1 MNILQEAASVLKTES
16 AAIEAT
22 IGCLDS
28 RFEQVMARI
37 NTVYQERKKL
47 IFSGIGKNVF
57 VAQKIAATFNSTGVP
72 TLFLDPVAA
81 MHGDLGLCRDGDLA
95 LLMSNSGESEELVAL
110 VPVLKRLGVTT
121 VAITKEKTSRL
132 ATACDLA
139 LMYSVP
145 TEACPLNLAPTAS
158 TTAALALGD
167 ALAMVFLK
175 MRGFR
180 AEDFAKY
187 HPSGTLGRTLLLTV
201 ADVMRPRVNMPVVSR
216 EATVMQA
223 LNAMTEKKAG
233 LVTVVDEADKL
244 VGVFS
249 DGDFR
254 RLALKNK
261 NPLEEKVE
269 AHMVRTPRVIQ
280 SNLMAVEVL
289 KRYEKNKINQ
299 IPVVDEHG
307 FPVGLVDIQDLPAM
321 KIV

>member
-1 MNILQEAASVLKTES
+1 MDILKEAASVLKTES

-22 IGCLDS
+22 IRCLDS
-28 RFEQVMARI
+28 RFEQVMALI
-37 NTVYQERKKL
+37 DAVHKNHKKL

-81 MHGDLGLCRDGDLA
+81 MHGDLGLCREGDVA
-95 LLMSNSGESEELVAL
+95 FLMSNSGESEELVAL
-110 VPVLKRLGVTT
+110 IPVLKRLGVTPI
-121 VAITKEKTSRL
+121 AITKEKTSRL
-132 ATACDLA
+132 ATVCDKA
-139 LMYSVP
+139 LIYEVP

-201 ADVMRPRVNMPVVSR
+201 GDVMRPRTRMAVVTR
-216 EATVMQA
+216 EATVLQA
-223 LNAMTEKKAG
+223 LNAMTEKKTG
-233 LVTVVDEADKL
+233 LVTVVDDSDKL
-244 VGVFS
+244 AGVFS

-254 RLALKNK
+254 RLAIKNK

-269 AHMVRTPRVIQ
+269 THMNRTPKTIQ
-280 SNLMAVEVL
+280 SNLMAVEAL
-289 KRYEKNKINQ
+289 KRYESNKINQ

-307 FPVGLVDIQDLPAM
+307 FPVGLVDIQYLPAL